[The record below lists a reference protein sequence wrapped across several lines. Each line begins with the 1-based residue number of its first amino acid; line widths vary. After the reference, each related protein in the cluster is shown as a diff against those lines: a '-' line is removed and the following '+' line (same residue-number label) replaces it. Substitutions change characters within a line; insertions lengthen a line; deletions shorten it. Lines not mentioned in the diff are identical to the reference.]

1 MTPGVRPVEIL
12 LICVILTCWALA
24 VVTFLHKWQK
34 LRLSY
39 VSRDSRDYSRRK
51 PRNLDAVQVVGT
63 ASDSV
68 ISCGYSKTIV
78 RTMEQRQLR
87 LDRLHTTTDAAASHS
102 SIAADA
108 EMPSDPCM
116 ARHQFMSSPSVMPDP
131 VHAVHDSVRAVHSSP
146 HEHAVMAESLTS
158 SHDTYERHPGR
169 TTPSMCTTDDVT
181 LSPREYPGRDPLR
194 LISLF
199 VMSSVKPVRSV
210 HGEESML
217 VFKAIWTAF
226 TILPLYG
233 ALSQYGAVQR
243 VFHCDLIR
251 FYTGFMGILYNLH

>member
-1 MTPGVRPVEIL
+1 MDNSYETSLCDEIRVCVPVTL
-12 LICVILTCWALA
+12 YFKV
-24 VVTFLHKWQK
+24 
-34 LRLSY
+34 
-39 VSRDSRDYSRRK
+39 
-51 PRNLDAVQVVGT
+51 N
-63 ASDSV
+63 
-68 ISCGYSKTIV
+68 
-78 RTMEQRQLR
+78 
-87 LDRLHTTTDAAASHS
+87 HTTRST
-102 SIAADA
+102 
-108 EMPSDPCM
+108 
-116 ARHQFMSSPSVMPDP
+116 
-131 VHAVHDSVRAVHSSP
+131 
-146 HEHAVMAESLTS
+146 TS
-158 SHDTYERHPGR
+158 G
-169 TTPSMCTTDDVT
+169 
-181 LSPREYPGRDPLR
+181 DPLR

>member
-1 MTPGVRPVEIL
+1 M
-12 LICVILTCWALA
+12 
-24 VVTFLHKWQK
+24 
-34 LRLSY
+34 
-39 VSRDSRDYSRRK
+39 
-51 PRNLDAVQVVGT
+51 
-63 ASDSV
+63 
-68 ISCGYSKTIV
+68 
-78 RTMEQRQLR
+78 
-87 LDRLHTTTDAAASHS
+87 
-102 SIAADA
+102 
-108 EMPSDPCM
+108 
-116 ARHQFMSSPSVMPDP
+116 
-131 VHAVHDSVRAVHSSP
+131 
-146 HEHAVMAESLTS
+146 
-158 SHDTYERHPGR
+158 
-169 TTPSMCTTDDVT
+169 
-181 LSPREYPGRDPLR
+181 RDPLR

>member
-12 LICVILTCWALA
+12 MICVILTCWALA

-181 LSPREYPGRDPLR
+181 LSPREYPGNSTYRQQPD
-194 LISLF
+194 
-199 VMSSVKPVRSV
+199 
-210 HGEESML
+210 E
-217 VFKAIWTAF
+217 
-226 TILPLYG
+226 G
-233 ALSQYGAVQR
+233 AR
-243 VFHCDLIR
+243 
-251 FYTGFMGILYNLH
+251 